1 MAADPSATA
10 VASPVLELFL
20 ELCALPSPPGD
31 ERAVADVV
39 LRYLRD
45 IGLTADEDGAAASIG
60 SNAGNIYARLEPTA
74 EGTPLF
80 LCAHL
85 DTVPLTGELRPVVDE
100 GVVRNAGGTILGA
113 DNKSALAAMLDAVRR
128 VLVENRPHA
137 GVELVLTPME
147 EVGLVG
153 AGAFDASRLRA
164 RHGFV
169 YDHAAPIG
177 YVVIGAPHQRT
188 VEATFVGRAAHA
200 GMYPEDGRS
209 AIVAASRAVAEM
221 RLGRIDDET
230 TANVGLITGGSA
242 KNVVPARCWISLDLR
257 SHDERKLGEVVQE
270 VLDAIAFGAASAE
283 CAVDTE
289 VRESF
294 RGYGFKRD
302 DDVVQLAL
310 GALTRCGYDPQL
322 GLSGGGAD
330 ANVFNERG
338 FQCLNLANGMA
349 EIHSPDEHI
358 AVADLDAMVDVTLS
372 LLDAALA

>member
-1 MAADPSATA
+1 
-10 VASPVLELFL
+10 
-20 ELCALPSPPGD
+20 
-31 ERAVADVV
+31 
-39 LRYLRD
+39 
-45 IGLTADEDGAAASIG
+45 
-60 SNAGNIYARLEPTA
+60 
-74 EGTPLF
+74 
-80 LCAHL
+80 
-85 DTVPLTGELRPVVDE
+85 
-100 GVVRNAGGTILGA
+100 
-113 DNKSALAAMLDAVRR
+113 
-128 VLVENRPHA
+128 
-137 GVELVLTPME
+137 
-147 EVGLVG
+147 
-153 AGAFDASRLRA
+153 
-164 RHGFV
+164 
-169 YDHAAPIG
+169 
-177 YVVIGAPHQRT
+177 VVIGAPHQRT

-294 RGYGFKRD
+294 RGYRFKRD